1 MNQKIFVNC
10 EIPDAVN
17 AAKIMMSCD
26 KSDFGSLFNLL
37 LVLSLPK
44 RIRILTDDNELE
56 LVQKVMLSKIPTGK
70 YEYVISITKKGMEL
84 LLTEAEIEK
93 YVSVS

>member
-1 MNQKIFVNC
+1 MVIKLWGCAFLV
-10 EIPDAVN
+10 IPCIN
-17 AAKIMMSCD
+17 
-26 KSDFGSLFNLL
+26 FGSLFNLL

-93 YVSVS
+93 YVSARIWAIIE

>member
-1 MNQKIFVNC
+1 MVIKLWGCGCAFLV
-10 EIPDAVN
+10 IPCIN
-17 AAKIMMSCD
+17 
-26 KSDFGSLFNLL
+26 FGSLFNL

-93 YVSVS
+93 YVSSRLWAIIE